1 VWRFKT
7 AVLISHGLN
16 DLNTKPRM
24 YARLYDALKRHHVPA
39 KIWLN
44 QGGHGDGANAGSR
57 QAAWR
62 DELNRFWSQYLFG
75 VDNQWEDGPRSAVQR
90 ENSQWVDYEDWPAP
104 GARLTML
111 GLGASGDNTIGTL
124 EVERRHR
131 HHKPERGLETI
142 VDDSS
147 IDANVLIAA
156 AQSPNRLVYQTV
168 PLTAPVHMSGIPWLS
183 LQLRFDQ
190 PAAVVSAAVVDYRAD
205 GTVRLVT
212 RGWADP
218 QNHKSIWRTHRIK
231 PGAEYQ
237 INFEL
242 QPHDYQFQAGS
253 RIGLVVMSTDRL
265 FTLRPPAGTTL
276 TLDSRESNAFLPI
289 VGGTAA
295 LEAATR

>member
-1 VWRFKT
+1 
-7 AVLISHGLN
+7 
-16 DLNTKPRM
+16 
-24 YARLYDALKRHHVPA
+24 
-39 KIWLN
+39 
-44 QGGHGDGANAGSR
+44 
-57 QAAWR
+57 
-62 DELNRFWSQYLFG
+62 
-75 VDNQWEDGPRSAVQR
+75 VQR

-104 GARLTML
+104 DARLTMF
-111 GLGASGDNTIGTL
+111 GLGASGDNTVGTL

-131 HHKPERGLETI
+131 QHKSDRRHDQDDAWDHRRDHDKDWNRDDDRKDSRHEPERGLETI

-168 PLTAPVHMSGIPWLS
+168 PLTAPVHMSGIPWVS
-183 LQLRFDQ
+183 LELRFDQ

-205 GTVRLVT
+205 GSVRLVT

-218 QNHKSIWRTHRIK
+218 QNHKSIWRTRRIK
-231 PGAEYQ
+231 PGAEYE
-237 INFEL
+237 IDFEL

-276 TLDSRESNAFLPI
+276 TLDTRESNAFLPI